1 MYIKLRAVG
10 LENVRNI
17 NQDFIMSGSKK
28 AQRRFSLDSS
38 GYHLDVCEIRS
49 NMLRRSSEGK
59 NLHSPDKEHLE
70 FIQHNISTQKRSRS
84 TTIEEES
91 LDQPDGL
98 LLCTSFKTHNKTFH
112 KLFPDIPKTEDLEH
126 VFTCG
131 LKKEVIYHGKLYVS
145 HHHVCF
151 HSSVLLKE
159 TKVMI
164 LVSSIQTIKKKNT
177 AKIVPNAI
185 AIITDIQKYHFVSL
199 RNREACFKLIF
210 SLCPQLQTE
219 NINNNLKMSDTENQ
233 HDVTIDTISSLSSY
247 EENADDH
254 KLSPTEEF
262 ENLNNIK
269 SLNNRVSWVTMV
281 TEKMKSVLS
290 TNDTHILNK
299 LLVFYLIL
307 VVLLVLSSGYIG
319 LRIVALEEQL
329 GALLEFTLQREYNET

>member
-17 NQDFIMSGSKK
+17 SQDFIMSGSKK

-59 NLHSPDKEHLE
+59 TLHSPDKEHLE

-185 AIITDIQKYHFVSL
+185 AIITDVQK
-199 RNREACFKLIF
+199 
-210 SLCPQLQTE
+210 TE

-233 HDVTIDTISSLSSY
+233 HDITLDTISSLSSY